1 MRTIYSIDA
10 NQPDIVLQLEQTGAS
25 VESLAAVGGGVPDL
39 LVGCAGVTV
48 VSRFVTVAD
57 IARRLAGLGPVTVLG
72 GCNLLIEVKT
82 EAGKLR
88 ESQIDWHNKWR
99 GQVAVCRT
107 VGEALRLA
115 GVEL

>member
-57 IARRLAGLGPVTVLG
+57 IAGRLAGLGPVTILD

-82 EAGKLR
+82 DKGLLR
-88 ESQIDWHNKWR
+88 ESQIRWHSQWR

-107 VGEALRLA
+107 VQEALQLA
-115 GVEL
+115 GMEL